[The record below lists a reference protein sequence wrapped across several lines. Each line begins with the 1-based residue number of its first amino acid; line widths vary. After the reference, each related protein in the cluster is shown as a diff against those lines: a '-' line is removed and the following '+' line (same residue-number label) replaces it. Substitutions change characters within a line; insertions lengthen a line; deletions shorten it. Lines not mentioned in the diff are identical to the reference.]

1 VTGAE
6 PLAGNREQGGVLANA
21 PLPASAPSASSALT
35 TSASSALPVIPPQ
48 LRSNFAVLVPA
59 FDEVDNIADLFRELR
74 ATFDRHGL
82 AGEVILVDDG
92 SKDGTYEAAM
102 REAASFP
109 RARVVRHRRNRGK
122 TEAMV
127 TAAWAA
133 ETEFLVL
140 FDADLQHSPEEIPR
154 FLEKL
159 GEGWDIVTGRKVGN
173 YEKRG
178 VSSVYNRLSQ
188 TLFDVPVRDLNSMKA
203 FRTEILREIPLR
215 HDWHRFFVVLAHAQG
230 YTISEIDIELFPRRA
245 GVAKYSGRSR
255 VLVGVGDLV
264 VVWFYLKFSE
274 KPMQFFGGG
283 GLMLI
288 LAGILVGLVTV
299 VLRVGQWMPP
309 FGYRPLLTLVVLL
322 ETVGFI
328 LFGFGFMAELIA
340 TLRAELDDL
349 RRRGR

>member
-1 VTGAE
+1 VTGR
-6 PLAGNREQGGVLANA
+6 GQVTGDRGQGGVLVDA
-21 PLPASAPSASSALT
+21 PLAVPASASTPLPTVPAALR
-35 TSASSALPVIPPQ
+35 A
-48 LRSNFAVLVPA
+48 NFAVLIPA
-59 FDEVDNIADLFRELR
+59 YDEVMNIPALFDELR
-74 ATFDRHGL
+74 KTFQKHGL
-82 AGEVILVDDG
+82 AGEIILVDDG
-92 SKDGTYEAAM
+92 SRDGTYEAAQH
-102 REAASFP
+102 EAVNTP
-109 RARVVRHRRNRGK
+109 RTKVLRHRRNLGK

-127 TAAWAA
+127 TGAFAA

-140 FDADLQHSPEEIPR
+140 FDADLQHSTEEIPR

-159 GEGWDIVTGRKVGN
+159 GEGWDIVTGRKVGE

-178 VSSVYNRLSQ
+178 ISSVYNRLSQ

-215 HDWHRFFVVLAHAQG
+215 HRFFVVLAHARG
-230 YTISEIDIELFPRRA
+230 YRVSEIDIELFPRRA
-245 GVAKYSGRSR
+245 GVAKFSGRRR

-283 GLMLI
+283 GLLLM
-288 LAGILVGLVTV
+288 LAGFLVGLLAI
-299 VLRVGQWMPP
+299 VLRVGGWMPP

-322 ETVGFI
+322 ETMGVV

-340 TLRAELDDL
+340 TLRAEVEDL
-349 RRRGR
+349 RRRR

>member
-1 VTGAE
+1 MSVGGQAPGTAV
-6 PLAGNREQGGVLANA
+6 QGGVLADA
-21 PLPASAPSASSALT
+21 PLPRPASSP
-35 TSASSALPVIPPQ
+35 SALPVIPDH
-48 LRSNFAVLVPA
+48 LRANFAVLVPA
-59 FDEVDNIADLFRELR
+59 FNEEEVIPDLFRELR
-74 ATFDRHGL
+74 ATFERHGL
-82 AGEVILVDDG
+82 SGEIIVVDDG
-92 SKDGTYEAAM
+92 SKDRTYEALQ
-102 REAASFP
+102 RESAGMP
-109 RARVVRHRRNRGK
+109 RVKLLRHRRNRGK

-127 TAAWAA
+127 TGAEAA
-133 ETEFLVL
+133 ESEFLVL
-140 FDADLQHSPEEIPR
+140 FDADLQHSPEDIPR

-159 GEGWDIVTGRKVGN
+159 GEGWDIVTGRKVGH

-230 YTISEIDIELFPRRA
+230 YTVSEIDIELFPRRA

-288 LAGILVGLVTV
+288 ALGLLVGLVTV
-299 VLRVGQWMPP
+299 VLRVGHWMPP
-309 FGYRPLLTLVVLL
+309 FGFRPLLTLVVLL
-322 ETVGFI
+322 ETIGFI

-340 TLRAELDDL
+340 TLRSEVDDL

>member
-1 VTGAE
+1 VSDVTVLHRPSSPGPAGDGGAGSL
-6 PLAGNREQGGVLANA
+6 PLV
-21 PLPASAPSASSALT
+21 PAS
-35 TSASSALPVIPPQ
+35 
-48 LRSNFAVLVPA
+48 LRANFAVLIPA
-59 FDEVDNIADLFRELR
+59 FDEVENIPALFEELR
-74 ATFDRHGL
+74 KTFAKHSL
-82 AGEVILVDDG
+82 AGEIILVDDG
-92 SKDGTYEAAM
+92 SKDGTFEAAQH
-102 REAASFP
+102 EAVTTP
-109 RARVVRHRRNRGK
+109 RTRILRHRRNLGK

-127 TAAWAA
+127 TGAWAA

-140 FDADLQHSPEEIPR
+140 FDADLQHSTEEIPR

-159 GEGWDIVTGRKVGN
+159 GEGWDIVTGRKMGQ

-178 VSSVYNRLSQ
+178 VSSVYNKLSQ

-215 HDWHRFFVVLAHAQG
+215 HDWHRFFVVLAHARG
-230 YTISEIDIELFPRRA
+230 YRVSEIDIELFPRRA
-245 GVAKYSGRSR
+245 GVAKFSGRRR

-288 LAGILVGLVTV
+288 ALGLLVGLLAIA
-299 VLRVGQWMPP
+299 LRVLEWMPP

-340 TLRAELDDL
+340 TLRSEVEDL

>member
-1 VTGAE
+1 VSDGTLLHVPPAQSPAALGGAS
-6 PLAGNREQGGVLANA
+6 
-21 PLPASAPSASSALT
+21 PLP
-35 TSASSALPVIPPQ
+35 VVPPH

-59 FDEVDNIADLFRELR
+59 FDELENVPALFAELR

-82 AGEVILVDDG
+82 AGEVIVVDDG
-92 SKDGTYEAAM
+92 SRDGTYEAAL

-109 RARVVRHRRNRGK
+109 RARVLRHRRNRGK

-127 TAAWAA
+127 TGAYAA
-133 ETEFLVL
+133 ESEYLVL

-154 FLEKL
+154 FLEAL
-159 GEGWDIVTGRKVGN
+159 GKGVDIVTGRKVGH
-173 YEKRG
+173 YDKRG
-178 VSSVYNRLSQ
+178 VSSIYNRLSQ

-230 YTISEIDIELFPRRA
+230 YTVSEIDIELFPRRA
-245 GVAKYSGRSR
+245 GVAKYSGRRR

-288 LAGILVGLVTV
+288 FAGFLVGLLTI
-299 VLRVGQWMPP
+299 VLRVAGTMPP
-309 FGYRPLLTLVVLL
+309 FGYRPLLTFVVLL

-340 TLRAELDDL
+340 TLRTEVDEL
-349 RRRGR
+349 RRRGGMGG

>member
-1 VTGAE
+1 MSVGGQGTAS
-6 PLAGNREQGGVLANA
+6 REGGVLADA
-21 PLPASAPSASSALT
+21 PAPASAPSAV
-35 TSASSALPVIPPQ
+35 LPVIPAQ

-59 FDEVDNIADLFRELR
+59 FDEVENIPDLFRELR

-82 AGEVILVDDG
+82 AGEVVVVDDG
-92 SKDGTYEAAM
+92 SRDGTYEAAL

-109 RARVVRHRRNRGK
+109 RAKVVRHRRNRGK

-127 TAAWAA
+127 TGAWAA
-133 ETEFLVL
+133 ETEYLVL
-140 FDADLQHSPEEIPR
+140 FDADLQHGTEDIPR

-159 GEGWDIVTGRKVGN
+159 GEGWDIVTGRKVGH

-203 FRTEILREIPLR
+203 FRAEILREIPLR

-230 YTISEIDIELFPRRA
+230 YTVSEIDIELFPRRA
-245 GVAKYSGRSR
+245 GVAKFSGRRR

-283 GLMLI
+283 GLLLI
-288 LAGILVGLVTV
+288 MAGILVGLLAV

-340 TLRAELDDL
+340 TLRAEVDDL

>member
-1 VTGAE
+1 MDGGVQVSGDR
-6 PLAGNREQGGVLANA
+6 GQGGVLRDA
-21 PLPASAPSASSALT
+21 PLPASAPASST
-35 TSASSALPVIPPQ
+35 ALPVVPDA
-48 LRSNFAVLVPA
+48 LRANFAVLIPA
-59 FDEVDNIADLFRELR
+59 FNEEEVVADLFRELR
-74 ATFDRHGL
+74 ATFHKHGL
-82 AGEVILVDDG
+82 SGEIIVVDDG
-92 SKDGTYEAAM
+92 SRDRTYEALQ
-102 REAASFP
+102 RESAGMP
-109 RARVVRHRRNRGK
+109 RVKLLRHRRNRGK

-127 TAAWAA
+127 TGAWAA

-140 FDADLQHSPEEIPR
+140 FDADLQHSTEEIPR
-154 FLEKL
+154 FLAKL
-159 GEGWDIVTGRKVGN
+159 GEGTDIVTGRKVGH

-230 YTISEIDIELFPRRA
+230 YTVSEIDIELFPRRA

-288 LAGILVGLVTV
+288 ALGLVVGLIAI
-299 VLRVGQWMPP
+299 VLRVGHWMPP

-340 TLRAELDDL
+340 TLRAEVEDL
-349 RRRGR
+349 RRRGQ

>member
-1 VTGAE
+1 MVPD
-6 PLAGNREQGGVLANA
+6 PLRA
-21 PLPASAPSASSALT
+21 
-35 TSASSALPVIPPQ
+35 
-48 LRSNFAVLVPA
+48 NFAVLIPA
-59 FDEVDNIADLFRELR
+59 FNEEEVIADLFRELR
-74 ATFDRHGL
+74 ATFQKHGL
-82 AGEVILVDDG
+82 SGEIIVVDDG
-92 SKDGTYEAAM
+92 SKDRTYEALQ
-102 REAASFP
+102 RESAGMP
-109 RARVVRHRRNRGK
+109 RVKLLRHRRNRGK

-127 TAAWAA
+127 TGAWAA

-140 FDADLQHSPEEIPR
+140 FDADLQHSTEEIPR
-154 FLEKL
+154 FLAKL
-159 GEGWDIVTGRKVGN
+159 GEGTDIVTGRKVGH

-230 YTISEIDIELFPRRA
+230 YTVSEIDIELFPRRA

-288 LAGILVGLVTV
+288 ALGLVVGLLAI

-340 TLRAELDDL
+340 TLRAEVEDL